1 MTRGNQV
8 GQARQ
13 TVERLQLGLTLQR
26 LRLAAGKSQQEAADL
41 IGRSAGRL
49 SQVENGKGALGTA
62 ELTQLLDFYG
72 VTTEQRESVL
82 ALGKASRRRQPRL
95 GYLDTLPDAYVRFMD
110 LLAAARHIG
119 WYECGVIPGLVQS
132 PGYVEGIIRASS
144 SVRTE
149 GETAELITFRRDLQK
164 QVLSAEKAERIDIV
178 FTEDSL
184 LHVVG
189 DQSVMRE
196 QVLHL
201 LQLMEQH
208 PALTVRIIGVGT
220 HNNPGLGGGM
230 VTLDFDTSQPITFTS
245 SLSGPPIYYDEPS
258 RTERMRKLF
267 ERIADLAWSPRDTR
281 TALAEFLARSS

>member
-1 MTRGNQV
+1 M

-49 SQVENGKGALGTA
+49 SQVENGKGALGTE
-62 ELTQLLDFYG
+62 ELTRLLGFYG
-72 VTTEQRESVL
+72 VTPEQRDSVL

-95 GYLDTLPDAYVRFMD
+95 GYLDTLADSYVRFMD

-132 PGYVEGIIRASS
+132 RGYVEGLIRASS
-144 SVRTE
+144 SVRSE
-149 GETAELITFRRDLQK
+149 EETAELIAFRLDLQQ
-164 QVLSAEKAERIDIV
+164 QVLSSGKVKSIDIV

-201 LQLMEQH
+201 LQLLEQH
-208 PALTVRIIGVGT
+208 PSLNIRIVGLGT
-220 HNNPGLGGGM
+220 PGNPGLGGGM
-230 VTLDFDTSQPITFTS
+230 VTLDFDTSDPITFTS
-245 SLSGPPIYYDEPS
+245 SLSGPPIYYDQPS
-258 RTERMRKLF
+258 HTERMRKLF

-281 TALAEFLARSS
+281 TALADFLARSS